1 MVLRRFG
8 AGGVAALASELEVI
22 SAARDAQHDAVEA
35 IVILEGAEA
44 GEPEPIGVEPHD
56 VFQVVGG
63 PRHPERRSLLHHAPC
78 TLTVIVMA
86 SLQPLAG
93 MRWRPGSPRAQSPS
107 TNHGS
112 DPRQRRSAS
121 PSASDR
127 RRSAARQP
135 PDDL

>member
-35 IVILEGAEA
+35 IVVLEGAEA

-63 PRHPERRSLLHHAPC
+63 PGHSECRSLLHHAPS
-78 TLTVIVMA
+78 TLTVIVVA
-86 SLQPLAG
+86 ADTLPEWTRLAPATCRHTAAG
-93 MRWRPGSPRAQSPS
+93 HPRGAATPHQS
-107 TNHGS
+107 
-112 DPRQRRSAS
+112 
-121 PSASDR
+121 
-127 RRSAARQP
+127 
-135 PDDL
+135 